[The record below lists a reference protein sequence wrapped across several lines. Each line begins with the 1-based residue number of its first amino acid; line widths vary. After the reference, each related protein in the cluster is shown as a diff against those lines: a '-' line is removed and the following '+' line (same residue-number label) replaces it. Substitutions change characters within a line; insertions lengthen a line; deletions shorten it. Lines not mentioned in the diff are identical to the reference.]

1 VKAGAR
7 ERELVLATVSDR
19 LERIRISMSRI
30 AERSSQ
36 ALINP
41 SRSPSPERRAEKVMR
56 TGTVC
61 RRAGQHRLMPVDAR
75 GCAGDRTS
83 IGSSGNAAPTSA
95 DQVRP
100 MARGAATP
108 VISSAARLNA
118 VIRCSRSSAIS
129 PVPTD

>member
-1 VKAGAR
+1 
-7 ERELVLATVSDR
+7 
-19 LERIRISMSRI
+19 
-30 AERSSQ
+30 
-36 ALINP
+36 
-41 SRSPSPERRAEKVMR
+41 MR
-56 TGTVC
+56 TGTVVPSGRRSIVSC
-61 RRAGQHRLMPVDAR
+61 RVDAR
-75 GCAGDRTS
+75 GLPAIATS